1 MVQLTKRVYREAIME
16 QSYFIIL
23 SLAFGLGMLHALDA
37 DHIMAVT
44 SLAGTKKGLGE
55 SRRYCLQWALG
66 HGVVL
71 LFAGIALFLLGRAI
85 PPQVSHVAEILVGVV
100 LVIIGVSVL
109 RDIRRKRTHL
119 HFHQHDKLLPHAHW
133 HQHDA
138 TAAHP
143 SSSHRHPH
151 KAVMFGMLHGLAGS
165 APLLALL
172 PMSQLSSPLKG
183 LMYLLL
189 FALGTLLSMLLF
201 GGLLGGA
208 LAWLHAY
215 GERLIEHLRLMI
227 GMAAIVFGAVLIQA
241 GL

>member
-1 MVQLTKRVYREAIME
+1 ME
-16 QSYFIIL
+16 QSYLMIL

-66 HGVVL
+66 HGVIL
-71 LFAGIALFLLGRAI
+71 LLAGSVLFLLGRAI
-85 PPQVSHVAEILVGVV
+85 PPQLSHLAEILVGVV
-100 LVIIGVSVL
+100 LIVIGVSVL
-109 RDIRRKRTHL
+109 RDIRRKRVHI

-133 HQHDA
+133 HQHG
-138 TAAHP
+138 TMAAHP
-143 SSSHRHPH
+143 SSSHRHAH

-208 LAWLHAY
+208 VAWLQGY
-215 GERLIEHLRLMI
+215 GEKLVERLRIVISTM
-227 GMAAIVFGAVLIQA
+227 AIVFGAVWIQA

>member
-1 MVQLTKRVYREAIME
+1 MEPSSLAI
-16 QSYFIIL
+16 F

-44 SLAGTKKGLGE
+44 SLAGTRKGLGA
-55 SRRYCLQWALG
+55 SRRYCLHWALG
-66 HGVVL
+66 HGAML
-71 LFAGIALFLLGRAI
+71 LIAGVALFLLGRAI
-85 PPQVSHVAEILVGVV
+85 PAHVSHVAEVLVGVV
-100 LVIIGVSVL
+100 LVVIGVMVV
-109 RDIRRKRTHL
+109 RDIRRKRAHI
-119 HFHQHDKLLPHAHW
+119 HFHQHDNLQPHAHW
-133 HQHDA
+133 HRHEA
-138 TAAHP
+138 TTGHP
-143 SSSHRHPH
+143 PSSHRHAH
-151 KAVMFGMLHGLAGS
+151 KAVLFGMLHGLAGS

-172 PMSQLSSPLKG
+172 PISQLSSPVKG

-215 GERLIEHLRLMI
+215 GEKLIERLRLVI
-227 GMAAIVFGAVLIQA
+227 GMTAIVFGVVWIQA

>member
-1 MVQLTKRVYREAIME
+1 ME
-16 QSYFIIL
+16 QSYLMIL

-66 HGVVL
+66 HGVIL
-71 LFAGIALFLLGRAI
+71 LLAGSVLFLLGRAI
-85 PPQVSHVAEILVGVV
+85 PPQLSHFAEILVGVV
-100 LVIIGVSVL
+100 LIVIGVSVL
-109 RDIRRKRTHL
+109 RDIRRKRVHI

-133 HQHDA
+133 HQHG
-138 TAAHP
+138 TMAAHP
-143 SSSHRHPH
+143 SSSHRHAH

-208 LAWLHAY
+208 VAWLQGY
-215 GERLIEHLRLMI
+215 GEKLVERLRIVISTM
-227 GMAAIVFGAVLIQA
+227 AIVFGAVWIQA